1 MVLGGGGSGEP
12 GDSSS
17 AGGSGFAT
25 PSNRAP
31 PARKPASLH
40 PAWVQGGRDW
50 IIYVEC
56 RSDGVVLYPAEK
68 HFALAEATSPASGNP
83 LVAALQQMIDRRQ
96 SLRRPGEPPY
106 HPQVRL
112 LVRPENVYTFLTVYP
127 ALEALPVPKKRQ
139 NLGPEDDVR
148 DIVTGSN
155 P

>member
-17 AGGSGFAT
+17 AEGSGFAT

-68 HFALAEATSPASGNP
+68 HFALAEATILLATLAQHYRLK
-83 LVAALQQMIDRRQ
+83 LVPGHPVDPQALITLRARHGMKMF
-96 SLRRPGEPPY
+96 LTPRRP
-106 HPQVRL
+106 
-112 LVRPENVYTFLTVYP
+112 
-127 ALEALPVPKKRQ
+127 
-139 NLGPEDDVR
+139 
-148 DIVTGSN
+148 
-155 P
+155 